1 LRSWPNPFN
10 PVTRIAYEM
19 PRAGHLSLKVYDLK
33 GQLVRTLIDER
44 IETSGHVMWDGT
56 DDRGRRVGSGVYF
69 AEARTAGQ
77 VKVQKMALV
86 K

>member
-1 LRSWPNPFN
+1 
-10 PVTRIAYEM
+10 
-19 PRAGHLSLKVYDLK
+19 
-33 GQLVRTLIDER
+33 VRTLIDER